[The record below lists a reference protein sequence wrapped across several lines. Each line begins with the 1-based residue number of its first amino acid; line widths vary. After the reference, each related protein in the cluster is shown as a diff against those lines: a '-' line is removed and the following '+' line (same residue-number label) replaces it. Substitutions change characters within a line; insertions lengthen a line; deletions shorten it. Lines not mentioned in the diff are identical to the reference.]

1 MIIDDIAHAE
11 RYACLS
17 ANFARAIRFLT
28 ETRLDELPCGTIAID
43 GENVFANLQ
52 ENMTR
57 TDDLQFEAHDRYADI
72 QVILRGTERFALGW
86 DASIEPPQPGSDF
99 RRCQAE
105 RWVDFVLAEN
115 QFVIFLPGEAH
126 APGNA
131 VQNSALCRK
140 LVVKVLCDC
149 SVKS

>member
-17 ANFARAIRFLT
+17 ENFAKAIRFLT
-28 ETRLDELPCGTIAID
+28 ETGLDELPCGTIAID

-57 TDDLQFEAHDRYADI
+57 ADGLQFEAHDRYADI
-72 QVILRGTERFALGW
+72 QVVLRGSERFALGW
-86 DASIEPPQPGSDF
+86 DANIEPPQPGSDF
-99 RRCQAE
+99 RRCQAGH
-105 RWVDFVLAEN
+105 WMDFTLGPN

-131 VQNSALCRK
+131 VQAPALCRK
-140 LVVKVLCDC
+140 LVIKVLCE
-149 SVKS
+149 K